1 MELAEAR
8 RGAAR
13 GRAAAVAAPIPSSR
27 RSLLRVPGP

>member
-1 MELAEAR
+1 MELAEAVQ
-8 RGAAR
+8 APAS